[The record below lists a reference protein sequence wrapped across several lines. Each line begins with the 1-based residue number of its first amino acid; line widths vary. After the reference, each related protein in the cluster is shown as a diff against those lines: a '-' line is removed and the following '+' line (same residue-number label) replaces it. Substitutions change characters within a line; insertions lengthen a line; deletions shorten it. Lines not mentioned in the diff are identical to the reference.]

1 MSVPN
6 FKLLRGKDYDEIDL
20 NLNTVEVNAAT
31 RRVRVRWTPE
41 LAQDL
46 RAFHNLSAEE
56 ELTRLL
62 SEQISRE
69 IDQEILNN
77 IFPAVNRT
85 VARTI
90 AQDLVSVQPMG
101 GPVGN
106 LHYLDYVYDNYNF
119 KNFKL
124 LKG

>member
-1 MSVPN
+1 MSVLY
-6 FKLLRGKDYDEIDL
+6 FKLLRGKDYNEIDL
-20 NLNTVEVNAAT
+20 NLNTVEVNTAT

-41 LAQDL
+41 LVNDL
-46 RAFHNLSAEE
+46 DTYHNIDAEA

-62 SEQISRE
+62 SEELSRE

-77 IFPAVNRT
+77 IFPVVNRT

-90 AQDLVSVQPMG
+90 AQDLVVVQPMSA
-101 GPVGN
+101 PIGN
-106 LHYLDYVYDNYNF
+106 LHYLDYIYDDYNF